1 MVLQPA
7 MNIIY
12 LICDWLANQN
22 ITGDCVK
29 CLAEINR
36 LSM

>member
-22 ITGDCVK
+22 ITGDVSNALLK
-29 CLAEINR
+29 
-36 LSM
+36 